1 MDKEIEIRI
10 LNIDKEK
17 FIKNI
22 IELGAKKDSESLQKR
37 YVYDF
42 NPVAPNKW
50 IRLRTNDKKTTLTIK
65 EILDKNAI
73 DGTNEL
79 EIVVSD
85 FEKTN
90 LILKELGYAH
100 RNYQENYREIYSLN
114 GVEISID
121 TWPLI
126 PTYVE
131 LEAKKEE
138 DIKSLL
144 ELIDYEKENLTTLD
158 VTSIYNDI
166 YGIDIMS
173 IKELKFDNE
182 IVNKKLT
189 K

>member
-10 LNIDKEK
+10 LNINKEK
-17 FIKNI
+17 FINNI
-22 IELGAKKDSESLQKR
+22 IEMGAKKDSEALQKR

-42 NPVAPNKW
+42 NPIAPNKW
-50 IRLRTNDKKTTLTIK
+50 IRLRTNNKKTTLTIK

-85 FEKTN
+85 FDKAN
-90 LILKELGYAH
+90 LILEELGYTH
-100 RNYQENYREIYSLN
+100 RNYQENFREIYYLN

-131 LEAKKEE
+131 LESKKEK

-144 ELIDYEKENLTTLD
+144 ALIDYEEENLTTLD

-166 YGIDIMS
+166 YGIDVMS
-173 IKELKFDNE
+173 IKELKF
-182 IVNKKLT
+182 
-189 K
+189 

>member
-22 IELGAKKDSESLQKR
+22 TKLGAKKASESLQKR

-42 NPVAPNKW
+42 KPSALNKW

-65 EILDKNAI
+65 EVLDKNVI

-79 EIVVSD
+79 EIIVSD
-85 FEKTN
+85 FDKTN
-90 LILKELGYAH
+90 LILKELGYTP
-100 RNYQENYREIYSLN
+100 RNYQENYREIYYLN
-114 GVEISID
+114 KVEISID

-131 LEAKKEE
+131 LEAKKEK

-144 ELIDYEKENLTTLD
+144 KLIDYEEENLTTFD

-166 YGIDIMS
+166 YGIDVMS
-173 IKELKFDNE
+173 IKNLKF
-182 IVNKKLT
+182 
-189 K
+189 